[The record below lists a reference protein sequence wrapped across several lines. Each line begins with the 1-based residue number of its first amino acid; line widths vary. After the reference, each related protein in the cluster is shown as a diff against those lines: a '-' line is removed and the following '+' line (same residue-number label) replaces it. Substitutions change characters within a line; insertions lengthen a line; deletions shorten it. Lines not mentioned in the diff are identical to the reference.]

1 MGRFVRVPPDSRRLA
16 ELVRNARRIA
26 VVGLSR
32 KPERPSH
39 GVAAYLQRAGYT
51 IIPVHPVGGVT
62 LGEKV
67 YPDLRSAAAAAGPID
82 IVNVFRRS
90 EHIPAL
96 LEPLLEI
103 RPGLVWLQQGIR
115 HEDTARTLEKAGIPV
130 VMDRCL
136 AVDHQ
141 YLGG

>member
-1 MGRFVRVPPDSRRLA
+1 MPPDRAQLA
-16 ELVRNARRIA
+16 ELVQNARRIA

-39 GVAAYLQRAGYT
+39 GVAAYLQHAGYT
-51 IIPVHPVGGVT
+51 IIPVHPAGGVT
-62 LGEKV
+62 LGEPV
-67 YPDLRSAAAAAGPID
+67 YPDLRSAAAGAGPID
-82 IVNVFRRS
+82 IVNIFRRS

-96 LEPLLEI
+96 LDQLLEV
-103 RPGLVWLQQGIR
+103 RPQLVWMQQGIR
-115 HEDTARTLEKAGIPV
+115 HNDVARKLEAAGIAV

-141 YLGG
+141 FLGG